1 MNKEKIPQDSNN
13 YWEQLKRM
21 EKLIRAAGSK
31 SGCDLFFSQFDPG
44 SFCGSHGLPAV
55 DFCAKHSFFRARG
68 HLDDLC
74 GFIHILYCFK
84 CFKPQIETKY
94 DTNVF
99 FFQDAVRSFDS
110 VEDYS
115 KTLMEICE
123 DNDKLCEQLSHQ
135 IHVESKIIDEK
146 FKAVHNS
153 IKYFGLSFVFILMLI
168 GLWII
173 RL

>member
-1 MNKEKIPQDSNN
+1 M
-13 YWEQLKRM
+13 
-21 EKLIRAAGSK
+21 
-31 SGCDLFFSQFDPG
+31 
-44 SFCGSHGLPAV
+44 
-55 DFCAKHSFFRARG
+55 
-68 HLDDLC
+68 
-74 GFIHILYCFK
+74 
-84 CFKPQIETKY
+84 
-94 DTNVF
+94 
-99 FFQDAVRSFDS
+99 
-110 VEDYS
+110 EDYS

>member
-1 MNKEKIPQDSNN
+1 
-13 YWEQLKRM
+13 
-21 EKLIRAAGSK
+21 
-31 SGCDLFFSQFDPG
+31 
-44 SFCGSHGLPAV
+44 
-55 DFCAKHSFFRARG
+55 
-68 HLDDLC
+68 
-74 GFIHILYCFK
+74 
-84 CFKPQIETKY
+84 
-94 DTNVF
+94 
-99 FFQDAVRSFDS
+99 
-110 VEDYS
+110 
-115 KTLMEICE
+115 MEICE